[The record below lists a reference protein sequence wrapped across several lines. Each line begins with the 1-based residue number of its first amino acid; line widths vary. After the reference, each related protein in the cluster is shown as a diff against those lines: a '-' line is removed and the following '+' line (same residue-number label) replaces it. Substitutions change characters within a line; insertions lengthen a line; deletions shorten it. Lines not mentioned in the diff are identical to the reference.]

1 MIPCC
6 VAAMLNV
13 GEFEKL
19 ASAPSPM
26 NAFAKPKS
34 STLTLPSGH
43 LDVGG
48 FDPVNDTFLM
58 CGFESLRNL

>member
-13 GEFEKL
+13 GEFERL

-34 STLTLPSGH
+34 STLTLPSGVT
-43 LDVGG
+43 LTLAG
-48 FDPVNDTFLM
+48 
-58 CGFESLRNL
+58 LRSR